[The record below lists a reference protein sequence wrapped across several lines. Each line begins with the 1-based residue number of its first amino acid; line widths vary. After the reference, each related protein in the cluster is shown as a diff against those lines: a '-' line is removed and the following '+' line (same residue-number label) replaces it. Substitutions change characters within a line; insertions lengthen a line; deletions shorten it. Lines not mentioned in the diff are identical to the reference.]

1 MEFERRVPD
10 RLIEEE
16 QARTDGGAGDAGF
29 QVKQRIVQI
38 NVEIGEARQHPR
50 RLPSVE
56 PVPGGHEAELAIKLA
71 QRRFRQSLDKCFAIV
86 SLCAFVDDQ
95 QMSPSL
101 KAVFESLAPGNLYRV
116 RLYRAPIRQAAT
128 TNIARRNL
136 YNPFSRGTTRRTAT

>member
-29 QVKQRIVQI
+29 QVKQRILQI
-38 NVEIGEARQHPR
+38 NVEIGDARQHPR

-71 QRRFRQSLDKCFAIV
+71 QRQLRQSLVKCFAIV
-86 SLCAFVDDQ
+86 SLRAILADQ
-95 QMSPSL
+95 QMSSSFP
-101 KAVFESLAPGNLYRV
+101 AVAHSLAPGNPELASFKV
-116 RLYRAPIRQAAT
+116 APILHAT
-128 TNIARRNL
+128 QTK
-136 YNPFSRGTTRRTAT
+136 T